1 MNQSKENIETK
12 SAAKTGVVPTFL
24 VAIEQYFQRD
34 ERIIHDN
41 FALKILPVAY
51 QLFIKLMRFSAL
63 RNWIIKASEKQVP
76 GIWSGFMCRK
86 RYIDYKVVL
95 AVTDKLSVNPVV
107 YGCSSINNPNVI

>member
-1 MNQSKENIETK
+1 MNQSKENIDTK
-12 SAAKTGVVPTFL
+12 GAAKTGVVPTFL

-63 RNWIIKASEKQVP
+63 RDWIIKASEKQVP

-86 RYIDYKVVL
+86 RYIDDKVVL
-95 AVTDKLSVNPVV
+95 GVTDEFSVDAV
-107 YGCSSINNPNVI
+107 

>member
-1 MNQSKENIETK
+1 MNQSKENIETEG
-12 SAAKTGVVPTFL
+12 AAKTGVVPTFL

-86 RYIDYKVVL
+86 RYIDCLLY
-95 AVTDKLSVNPVV
+95 TSPSPRDR
-107 YGCSSINNPNVI
+107 G